1 MKKIIILIILSLLW
15 NNNLIA
21 EEYPNSW
28 KIDLLC
34 KQGKYEWYD
43 SAYVVNVEN
52 NKFELGPFDIKHW
65 DSKNIKFV
73 GTIKDNKVSITKSW
87 KSKWGSQRL
96 KIKGEFINGN
106 EATLKARM
114 PSDKPW

>member
-34 KQGKYEWYD
+34 KQGGSEWYE
-43 SAYVVNVEN
+43 SSYVVNVEN
-52 NKFELGPFDIKHW
+52 NKFVYI
-65 DSKNIKFV
+65 NI
-73 GTIKDNKVSITKSW
+73 NLSIYEK
-87 KSKWGSQRL
+87 
-96 KIKGEFINGN
+96 KII
-106 EATLKARM
+106 
-114 PSDKPW
+114 

>member
-34 KQGKYEWYD
+34 KQGKSEWALA
-43 SAYVVNVEN
+43 AYVVNVDN
-52 NKFELGPFDIKHW
+52 YKFF
-65 DSKNIKFV
+65 
-73 GTIKDNKVSITKSW
+73 
-87 KSKWGSQRL
+87 
-96 KIKGEFINGN
+96 KGMVEK
-106 EATLKARM
+106 TLK
-114 PSDKPW
+114 DKTNLPEKKYFLIHI

>member
-34 KQGKYEWYD
+34 KQGKYEWAEA
-43 SAYVVNVEN
+43 AYVVNIEIAV
-52 NKFELGPFDIKHW
+52 PF
-65 DSKNIKFV
+65 FV
-73 GTIKDNKVSITKSW
+73 KA
-87 KSKWGSQRL
+87 L
-96 KIKGEFINGN
+96 K
-106 EATLKARM
+106 
-114 PSDKPW
+114 

>member
-34 KQGKYEWYD
+34 KQGGSEWYE
-43 SAYVVNVEN
+43 SSYIVNVEN
-52 NKFELGPFDIKHW
+52 NKFQLGPFDNKHW
-65 DSKNIKFV
+65 GRETAAIASKYFI
-73 GTIKDNKVSITKSW
+73 DN
-87 KSKWGSQRL
+87 L
-96 KIKGEFINGN
+96 K
-106 EATLKARM
+106 
-114 PSDKPW
+114 

>member
-1 MKKIIILIILSLLW
+1 MKKIITLIILSLFW
-15 NNNLIA
+15 TNTLIA

-28 KIDLLC
+28 KMDLLC

-73 GTIKDNKVSITKSW
+73 GTIKDNKVSITESW
-87 KSKWGSQRL
+87 KSKFFA
-96 KIKGEFINGN
+96 KIRKI
-106 EATLKARM
+106 
-114 PSDKPW
+114 